1 MPEEKRKVTIEVLME
16 GSGGDLVFQPI
27 KASKDDLRDLIEAS
41 KNPVIKHNIESRA
54 KEKKMRMQLK

>member
-27 KASKDDLRDLIEAS
+27 KASRDDLRDLIDAS
-41 KNPVIKHNIESRA
+41 KNPVIKHNIESMA
-54 KEKKMRMQLK
+54 KEKKMRM